1 MSLKTSTNMPVTQSL
16 GVEKWGHVDMP
27 LLRDVPVHRPA
38 IGLIEL
44 TMETAMSGELHSF
57 LDGTSAGIYTSRVPF
72 SGTTVGSE
80 LAKMGDRVVAAA
92 DLLPETKWL
101 DCIVYG
107 CTSGS
112 AFIGH
117 DRLTALIG
125 TVRPEIPVITPIGAV
140 VRALKALDVRK
151 VAVATP
157 YVTSVNA
164 QVESVLSHDGFEIVG
179 GASFHTE
186 DGFAMM
192 RMPPECFVTAALA
205 ANSEDAEAIFIS
217 CTGIVVG
224 PVIAEI
230 ERLTGKPVVTSNQAI
245 AWQCLETV
253 EARAPSTKFG
263 RLFGMQIPTKSAMH
277 SNLKPARDS
286 ELKPATCDVIRMGRV
301 ENVSGCWIGQV
312 LEG

>member
-1 MSLKTSTNMPVTQSL
+1 MTGTASTSASISNGP
-16 GVEKWGHVDMP
+16 GVENWRHVAMP
-27 LLRDVPVHRPA
+27 ALRGVPVHRPA

-44 TMETAMSGELHSF
+44 TMETAMSGEMHRF

-72 SGTTVGSE
+72 SGTTTGAE
-80 LAKMGDRVVAAA
+80 LSKMGDRVVAAA
-92 DLLPETKWL
+92 DLLPEAEWL

-125 TVRPEIPVITPIGAV
+125 TVRPGVPVITPIGAV
-140 VRALKALDVRK
+140 ARALNALGARRI
-151 VAVATP
+151 AVATP

-164 QVESVLSHDGFEIVG
+164 QVAGVLSRDGFEIVS
-179 GASFHTE
+179 GAAFQTE

-205 ANSEDAEAIFIS
+205 ADSDDAEAIFIS

-230 ERLTGKPVVTSNQAI
+230 EQKTGKPVVTSNQAI

-253 EARAPSTKFG
+253 GAEAPSTRFG
-263 RLFGMQIPTKSAMH
+263 QLFGHRLTA
-277 SNLKPARDS
+277 
-286 ELKPATCDVIRMGRV
+286 
-301 ENVSGCWIGQV
+301 
-312 LEG
+312 

>member
-1 MSLKTSTNMPVTQSL
+1 MSKTTSTKTPTIPKP
-16 GVEKWGHVDMP
+16 GVENWKHVDMP
-27 LLRDVPVHRPA
+27 NLWDMPVHRPA

-44 TMETAMSGELHSF
+44 TMETAMSGELHRF
-57 LDGTSAGIYTSRVPF
+57 LDGTSAGIYTTRVPF

-80 LAKMGDRVVAAA
+80 LSKMGDRVVAAA
-92 DLLPETKWL
+92 DLLPEAEWL
-101 DCIVYG
+101 SCIAYG

-125 TVRPEIPVITPIGAV
+125 TVRPGIPVITPIGAV
-140 VRALKALDVRK
+140 ARALKALNARK
-151 VAVATP
+151 IAVATP

-164 QVESVLSHDGFEIVG
+164 QVESVLSRDGFEIVS
-179 GASFHTE
+179 GAAFHTE

-205 ANSEDAEAIFIS
+205 ADCEDAEAIFIS

-224 PVIAEI
+224 PVIGEI

-253 EARAPSTKFG
+253 GTQAPSTKY
-263 RLFGMQIPTKSAMH
+263 
-277 SNLKPARDS
+277 
-286 ELKPATCDVIRMGRV
+286 GRV
-301 ENVSGCWIGQV
+301 FNHR
-312 LEG
+312 LRA

>member
-1 MSLKTSTNMPVTQSL
+1 MSLITPTNLPVTDGSGAENWQ
-16 GVEKWGHVDMP
+16 HVAMP
-27 LLRDVPVHRPA
+27 MLRNVPVHRPA

-44 TMETAMSGELHSF
+44 TMETAMSGELHRF

-72 SGTTVGSE
+72 SGTTVGTE
-80 LAKMGDRVVAAA
+80 LSKMGDRVVAAA
-92 DLLPETKWL
+92 DLLPEAEWL

-117 DRLTALIG
+117 DRLTTLIE

-140 VRALKALDVRK
+140 ARALNALKVRK
-151 VAVATP
+151 IAVATP

-164 QVESVLSHDGFEIVG
+164 QVAGVLSKDGFEIVS
-179 GASFHTE
+179 GAAFHTE

-192 RMPPECFVTAALA
+192 LMPPECFVTAALA
-205 ANSEDAEAIFIS
+205 ADSDSAEAIFIS

-224 PVIAEI
+224 SVIAEI
-230 ERLTGKPVVTSNQAI
+230 EERTGKPVVTSNQAI

-253 EARAPSTKFG
+253 GAEAPSNKFG
-263 RLFGMQIPTKSAMH
+263 RLFSRRLI
-277 SNLKPARDS
+277 
-286 ELKPATCDVIRMGRV
+286 V
-301 ENVSGCWIGQV
+301 
-312 LEG
+312 

>member
-1 MSLKTSTNMPVTQSL
+1 MSLITPVNVPVT
-16 GVEKWGHVDMP
+16 GGPDVESWQHVAMP
-27 LLRDVPVHRPA
+27 TLRGVPVHRPA

-44 TMETAMSGELHSF
+44 TMETAMSGELHRF
-57 LDGTSAGIYTSRVPF
+57 LEGTSAGIYTTRVPF

-80 LAKMGDRVVAAA
+80 LSKMGDRVVAAA
-92 DLLPETKWL
+92 DLLPEAEWL

-125 TVRPEIPVITPIGAV
+125 TIRPNIPVITPIGAV
-140 VRALKALDVRK
+140 ARALGALNVRNI
-151 VAVATP
+151 AVATP
-157 YVTSVNA
+157 YVSSVNA
-164 QVESVLSHDGFEIVG
+164 QVAGVLSRDGFEIVS
-179 GASFHTE
+179 GAAFHTE

-205 ANSEDAEAIFIS
+205 ADSERAEAIFIS

-230 ERLTGKPVVTSNQAI
+230 ERRTGKPVVTSNQAI

-253 EARAPSTKFG
+253 GAEAPSTKFG
-263 RLFGMQIPTKSAMH
+263 RLFS
-277 SNLKPARDS
+277 R
-286 ELKPATCDVIRMGRV
+286 RMTA
-301 ENVSGCWIGQV
+301 
-312 LEG
+312 